1 MEHTRVINNLVT
13 FAVFT
18 NSDRKLQKV
27 VCILPDVVDYKSLF
41 FKSSQLELLK
51 CSVTEIT

>member
-41 FKSSQLELLK
+41 FKSSQLQLLK